1 MLLLILL
8 LLSNPFIQ
16 LESIKTSKV
25 EYLSLEDL
33 YETYKNLSE
42 ATQKEISFGL
52 ITIYNEHPTHLNI
65 ANASVK
71 IEYKNNLIDIDSFFQ
86 GNRLIIHNLP
96 IDVLKSFI
104 FMK

>member
-16 LESIKTSKV
+16 LESVKTSKV

-33 YETYKNLSE
+33 HKIYINLSKE
-42 ATQKEISFGL
+42 TKKEISFGL

-71 IEYKNNLIDIDSFFQ
+71 IEYKGNLINVDSFFQ
-86 GNRLIIHNLP
+86 GNRLTIHDLP

>member
-16 LESIKTSKV
+16 LESVKTPKV

-33 YETYKNLSE
+33 YKLYDNLSE
-42 ATQKEISFGL
+42 ETQKEILFGL
-52 ITIYNEHPTHLNI
+52 IIIYNEHPTHLNI
-65 ANASVK
+65 ANASIK
-71 IEYKNNLIDIDSFFQ
+71 IEYKDNLIDIDSFFQ